1 MRSLGELSLLL
12 QLFLQLLYQVVLV
25 IVQQAEVLDV
35 HVCLLELFLEIS
47 DLAFLIVKDHE
58 LWIDVL
64 RRRIGDLRGSTRVVQ
79 RAQILLEVL
88 IRGRE
93 ASNLAYSINT
103 VRETSRMFLEKRLLQ
118 RYLPSVCMN
127 FHPDFASKGT

>member
-1 MRSLGELSLLL
+1 M
-12 QLFLQLLYQVVLV
+12 
-25 IVQQAEVLDV
+25 
-35 HVCLLELFLEIS
+35 HVSLLELFLEIS

-64 RRRIGDLRGSTRVVQ
+64 RWCIGDLRGPTRIIQ
-79 RAQILLEVL
+79 RAQILLEVFV
-88 IRGRE
+88 RGRE

-118 RYLPSVCMN
+118 RDLPSVCMN
-127 FHPDFASKGT
+127 FHPDSASKGT